1 VISLRPNSA
10 SEMSATLKSCLLV
23 VSVMVMRRWSP

>member
-10 SEMSATLKSCLLV
+10 REMSATLKSWRVV
-23 VSVMVMRRWSP
+23 VSVTVMRRRSP